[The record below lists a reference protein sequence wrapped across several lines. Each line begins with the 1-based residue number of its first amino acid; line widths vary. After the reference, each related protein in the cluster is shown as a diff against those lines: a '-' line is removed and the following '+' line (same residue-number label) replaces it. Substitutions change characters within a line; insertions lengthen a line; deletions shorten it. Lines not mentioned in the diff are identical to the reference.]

1 MEHRRGVRVIPA
13 HPPELPGGCGRTCP
27 PRPGQPVSSRQISRA
42 SVHTDDAAAGV
53 QRLTALLARAQRD
66 LNLRVAAALA
76 EEGCAPERWHALAVL
91 ADGAGHPMTELA
103 EAGLLSPPTLT
114 RLVDSMV
121 ADNLVYRKVDERDR
135 RRVLVFATDRGRS
148 LQRRIATRIRRR
160 LDEILPPGMTEADL
174 ERLSRLLAALTTQP

>member
-1 MEHRRGVRVIPA
+1 MIAAGPRQ
-13 HPPELPGGCGRTCP
+13 LPGGCGRTRW
-27 PRPGQPVSSRQISRA
+27 PRPEQPVSSRHISRA
-42 SVHTDDAAAGV
+42 GVPTDDAAAGV

-66 LNLRVAAALA
+66 LNVRVAAALA

-135 RRVLVFATDRGRS
+135 RRVLVFATDRGLR
-148 LQRRIATRIRRR
+148 LHRRIASRIRRR
-160 LDEILPPGMTEADL
+160 LDEILPAGMTDDDL
-174 ERLSRLLAALTTQP
+174 ERLSRLLAALTTQA